1 MTVRIM
7 LVDDHGIFV
16 SGLSRILADEP
27 WAEVVGTA
35 ADAAG
40 ALEVLRGGSPDVAVV
55 DLRLGDAPE
64 SPDGVAVTV
73 ALRRENPG
81 LRVLLLTMHA
91 DEASAQRALAA
102 GATGYVLKD
111 ADPDDVLAAIRQV
124 ARGDLVLSGRVAG
137 AAGSASGG
145 DGVGAPLPELT
156 EREREVLEL
165 VARGVSTE
173 AIARQLFLST
183 KTVRNRLSQLYA
195 KLGVGSRAE
204 AVVRAREAGL
214 GR

>member
-7 LVDDHGIFV
+7 LVDDHGIFL
-16 SGLSRILADEP
+16 SGLSRILSDEP

-40 ALEVLRGGSPDVAVV
+40 ALEVLRTSSPDVAVV
-55 DLRLGDAPE
+55 DLRLGDFPE

-73 ALRRENPG
+73 ALRRENPA

-91 DEASAQRALAA
+91 DEASARRALAA

-124 ARGDLVLSGRVAG
+124 ARGDLVLSGRVTG
-137 AAGSASGG
+137 AAASASGG

-165 VARGVSTE
+165 VARGISTE
-173 AIARQLFLST
+173 GIARQMFLST

-195 KLGVGSRAE
+195 KLGVASRAE
-204 AVVRAREAGL
+204 AVVRAREAGF